1 MKPYIYQSKINNEK
15 LLQLP
20 EEAYQALMLGDEE
33 NIKIIVYENMVIL
46 IGEAQFGELL
56 LKNN

>member
-15 LLQLP
+15 FLQLP
-20 EEAYQALMLGDEE
+20 KEAYQALMLGDEE